1 MKLSEVNTEFQ
12 RKPVLVYGKGKNQN
26 KVVNHFVEVQP
37 VPGTNFWKTANT
49 TNQWGEEVFSL
60 YLFFPEAQ
68 KGILVLNK
76 CTHPERYDMDVLA
89 GQYKRLGYTSA
100 AEFLRVTEEFAQ
112 KSGFVKDTEIAFIR
126 QWEPERAAELA
137 TLKQKQQ
144 AEKCAR
150 EAAQEAEK
158 RATEEAQRKAEEEA
172 KQQRFAEILCGWEK
186 KLTPMAAGRAL
197 KILEKHVRYNGK
209 AMTESAWV
217 KAILDEGYYPSRSA
231 SGDCRMVKDNYSY
244 NIKKTLYDFA
254 VFLLQQREIDNYWN
268 SRRCQQ

>member
-49 TNQWGEEVFSL
+49 TNQWGEKVFSL

-89 GQYKRLGYTSA
+89 GQYKRRGYTSA

-126 QWEPERAAELA
+126 QWEPERAVELA
-137 TLKQKQQ
+137 TLKQKRQ
-144 AEKCAR
+144 AEKRVR
-150 EAAQEAEK
+150 EAIQKAEE
-158 RATEEAQRKAEEEA
+158 RATEEALRKAEEKA
-172 KQQRFAEILCGWEK
+172 KQQHYAEILCGWEK

-197 KILEKHVRYNGK
+197 KVLEKHVRYNGK
-209 AMTESAWV
+209 VMTESAWV
-217 KAILDEGYYPSRSA
+217 KAVLGEGYYPSYSA
-231 SGDCRMVKDNYSY
+231 SGDCHMVKDNYSY
-244 NIKKTLYDFA
+244 TIKKTLYDFA

-268 SRRCQQ
+268 SRRSQQ

>member
-1 MKLSEVNTEFQ
+1 MKLSEVSTEFQ

-37 VPGTNFWKTANT
+37 VPGTNFWKTKNT

-60 YLFFPEAQ
+60 YLFFPDVE
-68 KGILVLNK
+68 KGILVLNQ

-126 QWEPERAAELA
+126 QWEPKKAAELA
-137 TLKQKQQ
+137 VLKQKRQ

-150 EAAQEAEK
+150 EADQEAEK

-186 KLTPMAAGRAL
+186 NLTPMAAGRAL
-197 KILEKHVRYNGK
+197 KVLEKRIRYNGK
-209 AMTESAWV
+209 VMTESAWV
-217 KAILDEGYYPSRSA
+217 KAVLDEGYYPSRSA
-231 SGDCRMVKDNYSY
+231 SGDCHMVKDNYSY